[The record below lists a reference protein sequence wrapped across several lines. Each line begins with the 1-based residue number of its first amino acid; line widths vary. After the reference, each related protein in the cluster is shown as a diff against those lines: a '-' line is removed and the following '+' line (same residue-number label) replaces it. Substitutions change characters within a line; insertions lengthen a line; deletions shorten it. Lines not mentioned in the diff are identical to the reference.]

1 LGGFLQMEDKGAAE
15 DDMATDSKVEPPRD
29 GTPSSLEST
38 PEQEE
43 QPEQEQEPA
52 LPVKRKGG
60 RKPVCVPDS

>member
-1 LGGFLQMEDKGAAE
+1 MEDKGAAE